1 MKLIARVALVLALVL
16 PLAACGKKGETPPA
30 PVEPAAAPA
39 DPAAAP
45 ADPAAAP
52 ADPAA
57 APADPAAAPT
67 EPANTTAKVG
77 LDTGGVALGGEKVKL
92 SAMKIGGAGFDAEF
106 NEALDSWTVE
116 KWTPNEDGGNDM
128 TIRMYVYGWQEE
140 WPTDAAAF
148 AEKAKVKG
156 FLDMGSFWTIEKTE
170 AFDGGWVVLGSSNDG
185 EDNELAFALRLD
197 KGLLCRGYVSVD
209 VPEAGRAAVRDDAI
223 AGCKGITL
231 P

>member
-1 MKLIARVALVLALVL
+1 MKLIARIALVLAFAL
-16 PLAACGKKGETPPA
+16 PAAACGKKAETPPA

-52 ADPAA
+52 ADPA
-57 APADPAAAPT
+57 
-67 EPANTTAKVG
+67 NTTAKVG

-92 SAMKIGGAGFDAEF
+92 NAMKFGGTGFDTEY
-106 NEALDSWTVE
+106 NEALDSWTAE

-128 TIRMYVYGWQEE
+128 TIRVYVYGWDSE

-148 AEKAKVKG
+148 AEKLKTKDY
-156 FLDMGSFWTIEKTE
+156 LDMGSVWTVEKSE
-170 AFDGGWVVLGSSNDG
+170 AFEGGWVVLGSSNDG
-185 EDNELAFALRLD
+185 EDNELAFAVRLD
-197 KGLLCRGYVSVD
+197 KGLLCRGYVQID
-209 VPEAGRAAVRDDAI
+209 VPEANRAAVRDDAI
-223 AGCKGITL
+223 AACKGITL